1 MNINQPKT
9 KPKVMMSAWINFFLP
24 LLVASSSANAFQLPS
39 SSSIIIPSS
48 TSRRRHLPFISN
60 PITNKSIQAYHL
72 LLSNN
77 LDTSTALYG
86 KLWKRLQIEE
96 GELSLKNYMYSI
108 IAILFSLLSSMQ
120 FHSLHIHLYSYNK
133 HCINFISYYNSHH
146 MHYAPSSNAHITY
159 TQNQKQTNK
168 QTKLTNNNRRSRRRY
183 IMVSNKLRSGY

>member
-9 KPKVMMSAWINFFLP
+9 KPKVMMSALTNFFLP

-39 SSSIIIPSS
+39 SSSIIIPS
-48 TSRRRHLPFISN
+48 TSRRRHLSFISN
-60 PITNKSIQAYHL
+60 PTTSIQAYHP

-77 LDTSTALYG
+77 LDTSRTALYG

-133 HCINFISYYNSHH
+133 HCINFTSYYNSHH
-146 MHYAPSSNAHITY
+146 MHTMHVI
-159 TQNQKQTNK
+159 
-168 QTKLTNNNRRSRRRY
+168 
-183 IMVSNKLRSGY
+183 